1 MSWKKYY
8 TKKSLRHISTAFLHN
23 TNDGEKTYI
32 AEVSDG
38 KSVFFRIPKSEVTDE
53 FKDEVPAQLLIRWIE
68 H

>member
-1 MSWKKYY
+1 MTLNELKKVLY
-8 TKKSLRHISTAFLHN
+8 KEKPTAFLHN